1 MNFTPFVKKLGGVS
15 AIYWSNVTA
24 SLFIRVCAPQ
34 SPLSPAEI
42 LLPPT
47 LRPNGCWCF
56 SSCRLHSFVNCPC
69 QWVSLLPF
77 CCRYL
82 FSSVITKLLKS
93 SQIVL
98 LFVPSSTY
106 TLSLDPGSSTPSA
119 ELSCLLP
126 VSLRGNQA
134 RAVVYN
140 HIYNLL
146 YVYTDF
152 STVLEVSWG
161 QRLYLSIY

>member
-15 AIYWSNVTA
+15 AICWSNITA
-24 SLFIRVCAPQ
+24 SLFIWVCVPQ

-82 FSSVITKLLKS
+82 FLESSQS
-93 SQIVL
+93 SLSIQIVL

-106 TLSLDPGSSTPSA
+106 TLSLGPASSTPSA

-126 VSLRGNQA
+126 VSFRGNQA
-134 RAVVYN
+134 CAVVYN

-161 QRLYLSIY
+161 QQLYLSIY